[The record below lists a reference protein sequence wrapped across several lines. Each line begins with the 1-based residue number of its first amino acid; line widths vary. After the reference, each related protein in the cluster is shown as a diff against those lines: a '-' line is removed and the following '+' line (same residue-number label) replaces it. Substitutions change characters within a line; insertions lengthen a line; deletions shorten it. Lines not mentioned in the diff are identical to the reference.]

1 VSTKKSAEVEELARV
16 RLGQASGDVTIVG
29 FGVPV
34 DHEDIDVIRNANH
47 EDLNDLSKANRKW
60 LLSLPEDHQPYFIH
74 LLQLDNL
81 WPQHSAA
88 PPVWV
93 SCPEHPD
100 LEQAIIDHYTGK
112 GNEVVAISREEADDV
127 EATVRA
133 RS

>member
-1 VSTKKSAEVEELARV
+1 MSTKKAAEVEELARV
-16 RLGQASGDVTIVG
+16 RLGQANGDVTVIG

-34 DHEDIDVIRNANH
+34 DHDDIDTIRNANH
-47 EDLNDLSKANRKW
+47 EELNDLSKANRKW

-74 LLQLDNL
+74 LVQLDNL
-81 WPQHSAA
+81 WPLHSEH

-112 GNEVVAISREEADDV
+112 GNEVVAVNREDADEV
-127 EATVRA
+127 EAAVRA
-133 RS
+133 RG